1 MKRLVILHAVWIAL
15 FLSCDTDAMDP
26 AAPVKNQVVARV
38 LGKSITL
45 GEQDQ
50 LNGIIFGRLIEAYA
64 KEHQI
69 AATKEEVDAFVAKSR
84 EQKQESHKEWEQER
98 ARVLQALKE
107 ESLSKSDEEALKSK
121 LEMYDGFLNVDSEME
136 SFDKQHPGETRKME
150 EDIAKQ
156 FIYAWKLNLKLYEQ
170 YGGRVIF
177 QQAGVEPLDAYR
189 LFLRARQEAGDFQ
202 ILDETQASSFWNYF
216 TNDLMHTFYSK
227 EDSDKFMK
235 TPWWLMSPS
244 EGDQDP
250 ITNNE

>member
-1 MKRLVILHAVWIAL
+1 MKRLVMLYAVWIAI
-15 FLSCDTDAMDP
+15 FLSCNADAMDP
-26 AAPVKNQVVARV
+26 ATPVKSRVIAKV
-38 LGKSITL
+38 LGKNITL

-50 LNGIIFGRLIEAYA
+50 LNGIIFGRLLEAYA

-69 AATKEEVDAFVAKSR
+69 AATKEELDAFAAKSR
-84 EQKQESHKEWEQER
+84 EQKQESHKEWERER
-98 ARVLQALKE
+98 AGILQKLKA

-121 LEMYDGFLNVDSEME
+121 LEMYEGFLSVDSEME

-150 EDIAKQ
+150 EDIARQ

-177 QQAGVEPLDAYR
+177 QQAGVEPLDSYR

-202 ILDETQASSFWNYF
+202 ILDETYAASFWNYF

-227 EDSDKFMK
+227 EEGDKFMK
-235 TPWWLMSPS
+235 TPWWMLSPP
-244 EGDQDP
+244 EDDQGEVEP
-250 ITNNE
+250 TP